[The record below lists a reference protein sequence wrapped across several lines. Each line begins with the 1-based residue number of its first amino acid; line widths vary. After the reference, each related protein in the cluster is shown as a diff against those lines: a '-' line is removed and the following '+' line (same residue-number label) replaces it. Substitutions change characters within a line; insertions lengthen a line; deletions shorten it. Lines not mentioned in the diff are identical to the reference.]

1 MAKDNNL
8 LVCPECSHQFSP
20 TDQIYKE
27 IEQQLKK
34 QSQEELNRSKAAIE
48 AKIRAQIKEEFG
60 LDLVDLKN
68 QLEEKNRKL
77 LEANR
82 NELELRQKTRKLEEK
97 EKELELEVQR
107 KVDSEKVKATEEITR
122 KLNEEF
128 QLKLNEK
135 ELQLNS
141 FKKTVDELKRKAH
154 QGSQQLQG
162 EAFEIAIERTLNDKF
177 PYDQISEVKKGK
189 KGADIFQIVMA
200 PNGEEAGAILI
211 ESKNTKAWGNDWIAK
226 GKEDQR
232 EAKADL
238 LVIVSE
244 VLPPGVTHFGMLDG
258 VWVTDFASLP
268 SLVLALRIHLLEL
281 NQARIANIGKGEKM
295 DCLYQYMTET
305 QFKQRIEGI
314 IQGFTMMKTSL
325 EKEKAAMK
333 RIWAQREQCLE
344 MVIGST
350 SAMYGDVQAII
361 GSALPKVSYLEL
373 ESWESLPA
381 PEEE

>member
-1 MAKDNNL
+1 MAKDKNL
-8 LVCPECSHQFSP
+8 IICPECSHQFSP
-20 TDQIYKE
+20 TDQIYRE

-34 QSQEELNRSKAAIE
+34 QSQEDLNRSKAAME
-48 AKIRAQIKEEFG
+48 ATIRAQIKEEMG

-77 LEANR
+77 SEANK
-82 NELELRQKTRKLEEK
+82 NELELRQRTRKLEEK

-107 KVDSEKVKATEEITR
+107 KLDSEKVKATEEIKR
-122 KLNEEF
+122 KLTDEF
-128 QLKLNEK
+128 QLKLYEK

-162 EAFEIAIERTLNDKF
+162 EAYELAVERVLNEKF
-177 PYDQISEVKKGK
+177 PFDRISEVKKGK
-189 KGADIFQIVMA
+189 KGADTLQIVMA
-200 PNGEEAGAILI
+200 SNGDEAGTILV
-211 ESKNTKAWGNDWIAK
+211 ESKNTKAWGSDWISK

-232 EAKADL
+232 EATASM

-244 VLPPGVTHFGMLDG
+244 VLPSGVTHFGLIDG
-258 VWVTDFASLP
+258 VWVTDFANLP
-268 SLVLALRIHLLEL
+268 NLILALRIQILEL
-281 NQARIANIGKGEKM
+281 YQVRRANEGKGEKM
-295 DCLYQYMTET
+295 DCLYQYITEN
-305 QFKQRIEGI
+305 QFKQRVEGI

-325 EKEKAAMK
+325 EKEKAAMN
-333 RIWAQREQCLE
+333 RIWAQREKCLE
-344 MVIGST
+344 MVMGST
-350 SAMYGDVQAII
+350 SAMYGDVEAII

-373 ESWESLPA
+373 DSWESLPA